1 MKELLVVVDMQT
13 DFVNGALGTKEAEEA
28 VPAVEKLVKAAE
40 RVVYTQDTH
49 GENYFETQEGRKLPV
64 AHCIRGTK
72 GWEILPSLYKAGSRV
87 FEKGAF
93 GSVELAEYVR
103 KEKFTKITLCGVCTD
118 ICVVSNALL
127 IKAFV
132 PEAEV
137 CVVANACAGVTKEK
151 HAAALATMQSCQ
163 IEIV

>member
-28 VPAVEKLVKAAE
+28 VPAVEKLVKAAKH
-40 RVVYTQDTH
+40 VVYTQDTH

-118 ICVVSNALL
+118 ICILLTAIDAYNKGFDIVIHKDGVSSFNLDAHEVALQHFENSL
-127 IKAFV
+127 GAKI
-132 PEAEV
+132 
-137 CVVANACAGVTKEK
+137 
-151 HAAALATMQSCQ
+151 
-163 IEIV
+163 I